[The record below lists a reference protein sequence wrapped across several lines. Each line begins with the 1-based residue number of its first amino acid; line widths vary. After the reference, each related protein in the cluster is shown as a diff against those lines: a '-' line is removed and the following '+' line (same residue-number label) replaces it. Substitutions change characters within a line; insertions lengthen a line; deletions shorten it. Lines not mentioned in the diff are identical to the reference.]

1 MSGGVKNLVA
11 LVTGGASGLGKGCVD
26 RFLSIGAKVAIADL
40 PNSKGGEI
48 ARELGEN
55 AIFLPVDVTKEA
67 DVTKALQEIK
77 SKFGRLDACVNCAG
91 VAVAF
96 KTYNFN
102 KDTPHKL
109 EDFVRVLM
117 VNAVGTFNVSRLAA
131 GLIGKN
137 EPDVDGGRG
146 VIVNTS
152 SVAAFE
158 GQVGQI
164 AYSASKA
171 AVAGMTLPMA
181 RDLASQGIRVVTI
194 APGLFD
200 TPLLQALPDKVK
212 TFLASTI
219 PFPHRLGMPDEFAK
233 IVQAVIE
240 NSFINGETV
249 RIDGALRMQP

>member
-1 MSGGVKNLVA
+1 MA

-55 AIFLPVDVTKEA
+55 AIFLPVDVSSESGTLILSNYDQSANILYLQVTKEA

-117 VNAVGTFNVSRLAA
+117 VSEYDTRRL
-131 GLIGKN
+131 
-137 EPDVDGGRG
+137 
-146 VIVNTS
+146 
-152 SVAAFE
+152 
-158 GQVGQI
+158 
-164 AYSASKA
+164 
-171 AVAGMTLPMA
+171 
-181 RDLASQGIRVVTI
+181 
-194 APGLFD
+194 PG
-200 TPLLQALPDKVK
+200 
-212 TFLASTI
+212 
-219 PFPHRLGMPDEFAK
+219 
-233 IVQAVIE
+233 
-240 NSFINGETV
+240 N
-249 RIDGALRMQP
+249 